1 MTVAQDTKIDDNP
14 RTDSLG
20 ALLSAAP
27 EADDHVGMRNYLHA
41 LTEAGCAPLL
51 VYPHSKMP
59 ADMRASRVR
68 SADDAAARDAARQD
82 GKRNWDKAKSPA
94 GVHLATRDNAVLD
107 GYLDEYV
114 GVFADQYPDGVPV
127 NVALSVGR
135 SRLVVVDCDTA
146 DQVDAFLDDAGVSSG
161 TEPTVRSP
169 GQANADGEMVHKDG
183 GHFYFSVPAD
193 VQLPE
198 NLGAMTDPDGGY
210 AVLWG
215 AGRYVLIPPSLR
227 AEGPYT
233 AGGAVHELPDWLAER
248 IAAEGQA
255 RAERAAQHRE
265 HASAS
270 GDAIAAWGA
279 SVTWAEILA
288 PTEWICTGK
297 ADSCGCDIWTG
308 PGLHASTKSATAH
321 EPGCAV
327 ADSDDPCLHIWTDH
341 DIEPFDAMVAAYGHH
356 LTRLRAV
363 SAIHFD
369 NNTGAAMTALNL
381 HDTTCEFGFGEFDN
395 ADVVVPGHEN
405 REDGPGLN
413 LPPEFWEAHPV
424 LEHIRRFAHH
434 GVNSADAVLGSS
446 LARLSANLD
455 PSVRVDTGV
464 KRPLPLNM
472 FTGLV
477 GSAGT
482 GKSSAYQASDDLL
495 DFAFP
500 DPMAA
505 GLLASDERPPELPVG
520 SGPGVAEAFMGTVAD
535 ILDPKTKR
543 REQVRHKVLFY
554 CDEGAALVAGILDN
568 KRGQDIGPTL
578 RVGWTGAV
586 LGQQNASAERTRQV
600 RDYVLGL
607 CVGLQLEAV
616 AALSTPEQLEYGTPQ
631 RFVLFCATDPTI
643 PDESGVYTGAL
654 NVKMPVG
661 LLRYD
666 NELKARVRREAL
678 ARARGDGTSDAD
690 PLQAHRPAL
699 TARLAGLLVVLCDPG
714 RTEIHSADVEL
725 AEVILDTSARLHSAA
740 MEWRRERESSE
751 RERQT
756 EARISEQVATATAVA
771 DRDQTL
777 DALGDD
783 ILRHLDAAGG
793 TMVWGGRDGLYKKF
807 RSSKR
812 QLAALALERIV
823 RAEKVTHNAD
833 TDLVTRL

>member
-41 LTEAGCAPLL
+41 LTDAGCAPLL

-82 GKRNWDKAKSPA
+82 GKRNWAKVKSPA
-94 GVHLATRDNAVLD
+94 GVHLATRDNAILD

-146 DQVDAFLDDAGVSSG
+146 DQVDAFLDDAGVPSG

-183 GHFYFSVPAD
+183 GHFYFNVPAG

-255 RAERAAQHRE
+255 RAERAVQHRE

-297 ADSCGCDIWTG
+297 ADSCGCDIWTA

-341 DIEPFDAMVAAYGHH
+341 DIEPFDAMVGAHGHH

-363 SAIHFD
+363 AAIHFD
-369 NNTGAAMTALNL
+369 NNTGAAMDALNL

-395 ADVVVPGHEN
+395 ADVVVPGHESH
-405 REDGPGLN
+405 EAGPGLN
-413 LPPEFWEAHPV
+413 LPPEFWGAHPV

-434 GVNSADAVLGSS
+434 DANGADPVFGAA

-455 PSVRVDTGV
+455 PSVRVDTGI
-464 KRPLPLNM
+464 KRPMPLNM

-482 GKSSAYQASDDLL
+482 GKSSAFHASDDLF

-520 SGPGVAEAFMGTVAD
+520 TGPGLAEAFMGTVPD

-543 REQVRHKVLFY
+543 REQVRHKVLFVS
-554 CDEGAALVAGILDN
+554 DEGAALVVGILDN
-568 KRGQDIGPTL
+568 RRGMDIGPTL

-586 LGQQNASAERTRQV
+586 LGQQNASADRTRQV
-600 RDYVLGL
+600 RDYALGL
-607 CVGLQLEAV
+607 CVGFQLEAV
-616 AALSTPEQLEYGTPQ
+616 ADLSTPEQIEYGTPQ
-631 RFVLFCATDPTI
+631 RFVYFSATDPAI
-643 PDESGVYTGAL
+643 PDEAGQDPGPLTIKL
-654 NVKMPVG
+654 PVG
-661 LLRYD
+661 VLRYD
-666 NELKARVRREAL
+666 AELRARARREAL
-678 ARARGDGTSDAD
+678 ARARGEGTSDAD
-690 PLQAHRPAL
+690 PMQAHRPAL

-714 RTEIHSADVEL
+714 RTEIHSADVGL

-740 MEWRRERESSE
+740 MEWRRERESMAAE
-751 RERQT
+751 RRM
-756 EARISEQVATATAVA
+756 EARIGEQVATAAAVA

-783 ILRHLDAAGG
+783 ILRYLDGAGG
-793 TMVWGGRDGLYKKF
+793 SMRWGGKTGIKQKI
-807 RSSKR
+807 RSNR
-812 QLAALALERIV
+812 RPLADPALDRLV
-823 RAEKVTHNAD
+823 GNGKVAYDAD
-833 TDLVTRL
+833 ADLVAKR